1 MKKIELK
8 ELENKNLFIEKGGFF
23 VQNEGKILGVYYPMI
38 DYDKV
43 KEAKEKMDL
52 IMKKTL
58 EETGLTEEEY
68 LEILMNVTE

>member
-1 MKKIELK
+1 MKKVELK
-8 ELENKNLFIEKGGFF
+8 ELENKNLFIEKEGFF
-23 VQNEGKILGVYYPMI
+23 VQNEGKILGIYYPMI

-43 KEAKEKMDL
+43 KDAKEKMDL

-68 LEILMNVTE
+68 LELLMNVTE